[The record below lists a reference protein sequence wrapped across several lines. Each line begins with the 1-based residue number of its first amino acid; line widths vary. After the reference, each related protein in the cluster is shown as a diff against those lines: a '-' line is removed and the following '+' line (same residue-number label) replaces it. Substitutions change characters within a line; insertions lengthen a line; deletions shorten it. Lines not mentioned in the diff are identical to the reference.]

1 MDHGD
6 GDGDASSHA
15 KEEMGMKMG
24 MISPFSGAPGQQD
37 LSPRVSRVSP
47 PWRLRLVSGKLGC
60 PFWGRR
66 SHQQKT
72 SGRRCCGPIWGPH
85 TRPGNLA
92 TWATPFWASWP
103 SSFVSCAHGLSPEEK
118 LTGFLSFHNLDTCSS

>member
-1 MDHGD
+1 MDHGDGDGGDAGAGED

-37 LSPRVSRVSP
+37 LSPPRRVSRVSP

-60 PFWGRR
+60 SFSGKTESSAKRPRGGGAVGPFG
-66 SHQQKT
+66 
-72 SGRRCCGPIWGPH
+72 GPTRGQGIWPRGLPPFGP
-85 TRPGNLA
+85 PGPPPLCLVPTA
-92 TWATPFWASWP
+92 
-103 SSFVSCAHGLSPEEK
+103 
-118 LTGFLSFHNLDTCSS
+118 FLPKKN